1 MVLLNLTKRVNLI
14 LIFLLTASLINA
26 NYPVVEGV
34 YNDNLF
40 KQIQADLQENSKR
53 LVVNRQLLPLQFY
66 KYNIKEG
73 DSIFTVS
80 SRFNLSYDTIASLN
94 NIENQLFFNSFKSI
108 LIPNCPGLYLSEK
121 RDDDFTEINIDNRI
135 VYFYPGK
142 AFSSNVRLSFLITPF
157 MSPLKHMNVTSEFG
171 YRSNP
176 FTGINEFHPGIDL
189 KAKYNTPIYSPYKGN
204 VIAVEYSDFYGKTL
218 KIEHTGGYVSV
229 YYHLNRID
237 VKIGDKV
244 KKGDLIGLTGNTG
257 RSTGPHLHLEI
268 HYNDEPVNPR
278 ILLGDV

>member
-1 MVLLNLTKRVNLI
+1 MDSSNLTKRVKL
-14 LIFLLTASLINA
+14 LLLLLFLPLYLQA

-40 KQIQADLQENSKR
+40 KQIQADLKENSKR
-53 LVVNRQLLPLQFY
+53 LIIDKELLPLQFY

-94 NIENQLFFNSFKSI
+94 NIENQLFFNSFDSI
-108 LIPNCPGLYLSEK
+108 LIPNCPGLYLTEK
-121 RDDDFTEINIDNRI
+121 TEGDFEEVQIENRKI
-135 VYFYPGK
+135 YFYPGK
-142 AFSSNVRLSFLITPF
+142 GFSSNVRLSFLVTPF
-157 MSPLKHMNVTSEFG
+157 KSPLSHMNVTSEFG
-171 YRSNP
+171 YRKNP
-176 FTGINEFHPGIDL
+176 FSGVNEFHPGIDL
-189 KAKYNTPIYSPYKGN
+189 KATYNTPIYSPYKGK
-204 VIAVEYSDFYGKTL
+204 IITVEYSEFYGNTL
-218 KIEHTGGYVSV
+218 KIEHTGGYISV

-237 VKIGDKV
+237 VKLGSIV
-244 KKGDLIGLTGNTG
+244 EKGDLLGLTGNTG

-268 HYNDEPVNPR
+268 HYNGKPVNPR